1 MTKVRIDGSLGE
13 GGGQVLRTSVALSA
27 LSKKPIEIFNI
38 RAKRPN
44 PGLRAQHMTGINA
57 LAEIAGAKV
66 SGLHVGST
74 TVIFEPTGLR
84 GGRYKFNVGTAGA
97 ITLVLQTIMPAAPF
111 SPEKMELE
119 ISGGTDVAWSPPI
132 DYFLHVVLSNL
143 SLMGY
148 KAEIKIE
155 RRGHYPKGGGL
166 VKVFIMPVK
175 KLRAVRLLE
184 KGDVRV
190 IEGVSHAVNLPA
202 HVAERQ
208 AKSAESILRKAG
220 YDTEIRHESLRE
232 EGLGPGSGIVLWA
245 RTEAGSVIGADS
257 LGEKGKP
264 AEKVG
269 EEAASK
275 ILEEL
280 ESGAP
285 IDRHMGDMMVPFI
298 AVAEG
303 RSEIKISKLTMH
315 FLTNIMVTEKI
326 LEVKFQVEG
335 QEGETGVVRV
345 DGLGLE
351 NPYV

>member
-1 MTKVRIDGSLGE
+1 MTRVRIDGSLGE
-13 GGGQVLRTSVALSA
+13 GGGQVLRTSVALST

-38 RAKRPN
+38 RAGRPN
-44 PGLRAQHMTGINA
+44 PGLRAQHMTGIKA
-57 LAEIAGAKV
+57 LAEIAGARV
-66 SGLHVGST
+66 SGLSVGST
-74 TVIFEPTGLR
+74 NIVFEPTGLR
-84 GGRYKFNVGTAGA
+84 GGRYRFDVGTAGA
-97 ITLVLQTIMPAAPF
+97 ITLVLQSIMPAAPF
-111 SPEKMELE
+111 ASEKMELE

-132 DYFLHVVLSNL
+132 DYFSNVVLPNL

-148 KAEIKIE
+148 MAEIKIE

-166 VKVFIMPVK
+166 IRAVIMPVK
-175 KLRAVRLLE
+175 KLKSVRLLE
-184 KGDVRV
+184 RGEVKV

-220 YDTEIRHESLRE
+220 YDAKIRVESLSERN
-232 EGLGPGSGIVLWA
+232 LGPGSGIVLWA
-245 RTEAGSVIGADS
+245 KTEAGSVIGGDS

-269 EEAASK
+269 EEAAYK

-285 IDRHMGDMMVPFI
+285 IDRHMGDMMIPFI

-303 RSEIKISKLTMH
+303 ESELKISRLTMH
-315 FLTNIMVTEKI
+315 LLTNIMVTEKI

-335 QEGETGVVRV
+335 REGETGIVRV
-345 DGLGLE
+345 NGLGLE
-351 NPYV
+351 NPHM